1 METAELALD
10 LLQGQLASSPIVSKL
25 YGDKSLSQRPLRI
38 KEVLENFNCNLQAR
52 KDNFLPLIIKG
63 NSETVQS
70 TIKINKPSA
79 QIISSAIFC
88 AMNSYGVSEITA
100 PNNSRDH
107 TEKLLKFLK
116 YPIKVKYQKKL
127 KKIIIQGKKK
137 LIQSLTIG
145 FPQILHP
152 QRFWLF

>member
-1 METAELALD
+1 MGNSGTCTRLIA
-10 LLQGQLASSPIVSKL
+10 GQLASSPIVSKL

-52 KDNFLPLIIKG
+52 KNNFLPLIIKG
-63 NSETVQS
+63 NSDSIQS

-88 AMNSYGVSEITA
+88 AMNSYGASEISA

-116 YPIKVKYQKKL
+116 YPIIVKYQKKI
-127 KKIIIQGKKK
+127 KKYYYSREKKN
-137 LIQSLTIG
+137 
-145 FPQILHP
+145 
-152 QRFWLF
+152 